1 METRQ
6 KYWEGM
12 AAGSFL
18 LVATGAMMLVTLA
31 VLDLAGSEIVNQLNG
46 WGSLVALVL
55 AGIGGLLL
63 MVEAGNK
70 AKAYLIIA
78 KLKSSMASKNA
89 FMMTAFMGL
98 DFIYTTFFF
107 KFIPWYGWDYIRA
120 VVAVLGIIA
129 ALLAIMVPAFELG
142 EARGR
147 GFWNTGALIPTFFI
161 TSAVTGLGTVL
172 LVAALLGLAG
182 DASIMAMNGALLGF
196 IVLQLLTVWGYV
208 KGMEHSGAEEARR
221 AAHNVLC
228 GEFKNSFWGGV
239 IVIGTIV
246 PLIMYWFGGSP
257 AIIIIKAILL
267 LIGGACFRNIFLQA
281 AVRKS
286 LPGEEHEWGSR
297 EETAKLAAELEKRW
311 QEKAVI
317 LFNK

>member
-12 AAGSFL
+12 AAGSFF

-31 VLDLAGSEIVNQLNG
+31 VLDLAGAEIATQLNG

-55 AGIGGLLL
+55 AAIGGLLL

-70 AKAYLIIA
+70 TKAYLIIA
-78 KLKSSMASKNA
+78 RPSSMASKNA
-89 FMMTAFMGL
+89 IMMTAFMGL
-98 DFIYTTFFF
+98 DFIYATFFF
-107 KFIPWYGWDYIRA
+107 DFIPWVGWDYLRA

-129 ALLAIMVPAFELG
+129 ALIAVMVPAFELG

-147 GFWNTGALIPTFFI
+147 GFWNTGALIPTFLI

-172 LVAALLGLAG
+172 LVAALLGFG
-182 DASIMAMNGALLGF
+182 GESGIITVDSVLLGF

-221 AAHNVLC
+221 AAHNVLQ

-239 IVIGTIV
+239 IIIGTII
-246 PLIMYWFGGSP
+246 PLIMYLFGGSP
-257 AIIIIKAILL
+257 VIIIIKAILL
-267 LIGGACFRNIFLQA
+267 LVGGACFRNVFLQA
-281 AVRKS
+281 AVRKII
-286 LPGEEHEWGSR
+286 PGEEHVWGSR